1 MLSLRSFSGPNRKG
15 LLTSGTLSTNGHVP
29 TFTSTLITRALRF
42 TRLSAVPVPVRK
54 LTSRPAQRL
63 QTLAATG
70 RPFCCLP
77 SNLPRDPRSP
87 AALPLSDSVQ
97 MASDG
102 QSDAVREARE
112 LVSELCRHFYT
123 LGWVS
128 GTGGSISLRIGLP
141 SDPPE
146 SRLIVMAPSGIEVS
160 IVDDDHLFLMFLC
173 EVTFFTLVVQKRIV

>member
-1 MLSLRSFSGPNRKG
+1 MLSLRSSSGPKG
-15 LLTSGTLSTNGHVP
+15 LLILGTLSTDGHVP

-42 TRLSAVPVPVRK
+42 IPLSGVLVPVRK
-54 LTSRPAQRL
+54 LTSRQAQRP
-63 QTLAATG
+63 QTLATTG

-77 SNLPRDPRSP
+77 SNLPRDPFSP

-160 IVDDDHLFLMFLC
+160 IVGDDHLCLMFLC
-173 EVTFFTLVVQKRIV
+173 EAIFFTLVVQKRIV